1 MRAQSLRWCVV
12 PPYSPW
18 MTLRLADVLADPD
31 LSLRLADGDPAA
43 LHQPVRWCAVTELA
57 DPRPFLSGGELV
69 LTTGLS
75 QTSPLLQRQFVTA
88 LDRVTGLAGRG
99 LLLPLQ

>member
-1 MRAQSLRWCVV
+1 
-12 PPYSPW
+12 

-43 LHQPVRWCAVTELA
+43 LNHPVRWCAVTELA

-75 QTSPLLQRQFVTA
+75 QLDEASQR
-88 LDRVTGLAGRG
+88 RVRVPGSRSAGRSG
-99 LLLPLQ
+99 SASASG